1 MSLTFIKLKSDF
13 VNTVE
18 NKPSAWFNMHMIN
31 PLTVL
36 LVIVFMATLLMFGIN
51 IYLMT
56 QSRKKKEEPDEK
68 YLVLNQRFD
77 ALSQVL
83 NDQLHKS
90 RESTERATATVSQ
103 LINEQLE
110 RSRQSSERAT
120 LTVHQQVQS
129 FTQNMT
135 QLQENMKQ
143 MHESVKNVS
152 SFQDIF
158 KSPKLRGIWGESSL
172 EGALNQYFSKD
183 MYSLQHYFKSGEAV
197 DAVLRLPNNLLLP
210 IDSKFNWEN
219 FEKMV
224 NAETDINKE
233 IYRKQFYGDVKKKID
248 EISSKYLLPSESTT
262 DLALMYVPA
271 ETVYYEIINNI
282 KDVDI
287 PNYARQKKVFLVSPN
302 TFALSVSA
310 IRHWVKDVEFSK
322 QTKDIMKRLERIS
335 TDGGKLAEDFG
346 KLGKHI
352 DNVKSAYD
360 SSEKRLSLMVDRV
373 KNVIEIDSK
382 EEPPKI
388 EAPVV

>member
-1 MSLTFIKLKSDF
+1 MTNPTSVLIIIVSL
-13 VNTVE
+13 
-18 NKPSAWFNMHMIN
+18 
-31 PLTVL
+31 
-36 LVIVFMATLLMFGIN
+36 ATLIMLGIN
-51 IYLMT
+51 LYLIL
-56 QSRKKKEEPDEK
+56 QGRRKTNEPDEK

-83 NDQLHKS
+83 NDQLHQS

-103 LINEQLE
+103 LIADQLE
-110 RSRQSSERAT
+110 RSRQASERAT

-143 MHESVKNVS
+143 MHESVKNVT

-158 KSPKLRGIWGESSL
+158 KSPKLRGIWGEASL
-172 EGALNQYFSKD
+172 EAALGQYFSKD
-183 MYSLQHYFKSGEAV
+183 MYELQHYFKSGEAV
-197 DAVLRLPNNLLLP
+197 DAVLNLPNNLLLP

-224 NAETDINKE
+224 NAENDIQRD
-233 IYRKQFYGDVKKKID
+233 IYRKSFYSDVKKKID
-248 EISSKYLLPSESTT
+248 EIASKYLLPSEGTT

-287 PNYARQKKVFLVSPN
+287 PNYARAKKVFLVSPN
-302 TFALSVSA
+302 TFALSISA
-310 IRHWVKDVEFSK
+310 IRHWVKDVEFNK
-322 QTKDIMKRLERIS
+322 ATKEIMKRLDRIV
-335 TDGGKLAEDFG
+335 TDSGKLAEDFS

-352 DNVKSAYD
+352 ENAKSAYD
-360 SSEKRLSLMVDRV
+360 SSEKRLGLMVDRV
-373 KNVIEIDSK
+373 KTVMEIG
-382 EEPPKI
+382 EEAAAEEIKKLDQ
-388 EAPVV
+388 PVA